1 MKTNEFLGL
10 LQDHRDKALL
20 FEYRPGQYVG
30 TNYHITEIKNITVDS
45 VDCGTGTDFWKET
58 IIQLWESPLEIGKT
72 EYMVSG
78 KALGILKKVDRIKP
92 MTQDAEIR
100 FEYGNE
106 SFHTTQMHVAGA
118 SLAKNALVFHL
129 TSQKTDCKAKET
141 CGVSVTETANGNL
154 KTTVNSCGPNSD
166 CC

>member
-118 SLAKNALVFHL
+118 SLAKNALVFI
-129 TSQKTDCKAKET
+129 
-141 CGVSVTETANGNL
+141 
-154 KTTVNSCGPNSD
+154 
-166 CC
+166 